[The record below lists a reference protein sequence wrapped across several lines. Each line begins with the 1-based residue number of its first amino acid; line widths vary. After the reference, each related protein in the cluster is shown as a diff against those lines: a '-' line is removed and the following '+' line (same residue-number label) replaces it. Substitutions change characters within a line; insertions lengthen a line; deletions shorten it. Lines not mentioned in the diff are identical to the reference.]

1 MTEQERNE
9 LVRAFLASDVAK
21 QGNNAS
27 LMLDL
32 IAEAMAYS
40 KLRDVLPD
48 ATAQKNPQPKK
59 KTRKNGIKFNRKEIN
74 EMPYKYRHV
83 FAQGDRIVPYRQK
96 PNGVYEAR
104 YHREGIH
111 IEVSSK
117 DLTVLKKKFLEAL
130 QNYAATGC
138 AKAKTQH
145 TVLFNDFAQSWLTLK
160 EKTTK
165 PTTFKEYR
173 RLFDH
178 DLAPAFANKTLAEI
192 DHASV
197 QDFLFGYIDQNKHRT
212 AEKLLLILRCIF
224 DLAAEDYNF
233 NSPMAKVVL
242 PRHQSKKG
250 SALTYKEEKQL
261 VDYFIAHREL
271 TATDALLVLLYT
283 GMRRSELKTLRV
295 LNEHWLECDTS
306 KEKLGR
312 DVVPRKIPI
321 TPMLRKVMPY
331 IDFEKAKATGMNTIN
346 TTIKRI
352 FPHHH
357 THELRYTFI
366 TRCNVRVQKGNYKKV
381 ITSKQPIQC
390 NVKQKPSYVASDGF
404 YNSV

>member
-1 MTEQERNE
+1 MHC
-9 LVRAFLASDVAK
+9 LS
-21 QGNNAS
+21 
-27 LMLDL
+27 
-32 IAEAMAYS
+32 
-40 KLRDVLPD
+40 
-48 ATAQKNPQPKK
+48 
-59 KTRKNGIKFNRKEIN
+59 
-74 EMPYKYRHV
+74 
-83 FAQGDRIVPYRQK
+83 
-96 PNGVYEAR
+96 
-104 YHREGIH
+104 
-111 IEVSSK
+111 
-117 DLTVLKKKFLEAL
+117 
-130 QNYAATGC
+130 
-138 AKAKTQH
+138 
-145 TVLFNDFAQSWLTLK
+145 
-160 EKTTK
+160 
-165 PTTFKEYR
+165 
-173 RLFDH
+173 
-178 DLAPAFANKTLAEI
+178 
-192 DHASV
+192 
-197 QDFLFGYIDQNKHRT
+197 
-212 AEKLLLILRCIF
+212 IF

-261 VDYFIAHREL
+261 VDYCIAHREL

-366 TRCNVRVQKGNYKKV
+366 TRCKECVQKGNLKNNYR
-381 ITSKQPIQC
+381 INAAEIQ
-390 NVKQKPSYVASDGF
+390 
-404 YNSV
+404 

>member
-192 DHASV
+192 DRASV

-261 VDYFIAHREL
+261 VDYCIAHREL
-271 TATDALLVLLYT
+271 TATDSLLVLLYT

-352 FPHHH
+352 FPYHH

-366 TRCNVRVQKGNYKKV
+366 TRCKECVQKGNQK
-381 ITSKQPIQC
+381 IIIASKQPFSI
-390 NVKQKPSYVASDGF
+390 SIT
-404 YNSV
+404 

>member
-1 MTEQERNE
+1 MTEEERKA
-9 LVRAFLASDVAK
+9 LIMDFLA
-21 QGNNAS
+21 NNTEGRDEKTAQ
-27 LMLDL
+27 MLNL
-32 IAEAMAYS
+32 LAESMAYS
-40 KLRDVLPD
+40 KICEMLP
-48 ATAQKNPQPKK
+48 ALPKPEKPEPKRQKDKVQN
-59 KTRKNGIKFNRKEIN
+59 NGIQFNQKEIN
-74 EMPYKYRHV
+74 QMPSKYRKV
-83 FAQGDRIVPYRQK
+83 FAHGDRLVYYRQK

-178 DLAPAFANKTLAEI
+178 DLAPAFASKTLAEI
-192 DHASV
+192 DRASV

-261 VDYFIAHREL
+261 VDYCIAHREL

-366 TRCNVRVQKGNYKKV
+366 TRCKECVQNGNLK
-381 ITSKQPIQC
+381 IIIASK
-390 NVKQKPSYVASDGF
+390 
-404 YNSV
+404 